1 MANFAIK
8 VDALSKRYYVRTA
21 LHSERIELAFENWLK
36 RQRSVANH
44 TLRRLAGRARGPLPK
59 RGDKTREFWALKDV
73 SFTVK
78 SGEVLGILGPNGAG
92 KSTLLKILSQI
103 TPPTRGRV
111 EIAGQVGSL
120 LEVGTGF
127 NPELSGHENIYLYGA
142 ILGMDRETIR
152 KRYDEIVEFSEIK
165 DFLHQPIKHY
175 SSGMHAK
182 LGFSVA
188 SHLDCEILLVDEI
201 LSVGDA
207 SFRRK
212 SYSKM
217 TELITMGKT
226 VLFVSHNM
234 SAINNLCTRAL
245 VLNKGQIVFEGETAK
260 AVNHYLDSFGHKAS
274 QAQANP
280 AIFAEDH
287 DKPVNILSIRVVN
300 SQGKT
305 TTRINYS
312 ETFAIEMEILVR
324 EANDNYF
331 AAIWVRDPSGQ
342 MILFTSDE
350 DLGPA
355 PMGNLAPGRYTT
367 RVELPARM
375 FVPDSYRLMCALAKK
390 PTGQID
396 RKDEAIELEIIDNET
411 WRAQQSL
418 YRKTAAIAPELP
430 WTIEAIEADSETEGM
445 ARVANG

>member
-1 MANFAIK
+1 MSDFAIK
-8 VDALSKRYYVRTA
+8 VDALSKRYAVRTA
-21 LHSERIELAFENWLK
+21 VNSEQMELAFANWLK
-36 RQRSVANH
+36 HQQRLGAH
-44 TLRRLAGRARGPLPK
+44 ILRRLARRTHAPAPK
-59 RGDKTREFWALKDV
+59 RPAKTREFWALKDV

-78 SGEVLGILGPNGAG
+78 QGEVLGILGPNGAG
-92 KSTLLKILSQI
+92 KSTLLKILSEI
-103 TPPTRGRV
+103 TPPTSGRV
-111 EIAGQVGSL
+111 EIAGKVGSL

-152 KRYDEIVEFSEIK
+152 QRYDEIVEFSEIS

-188 SHLDCEILLVDEI
+188 AHLDCEILLVDEI

-207 SFRRK
+207 AFRRK

-217 TELITMGKT
+217 TELITIGKT

-234 SAINNLCTRAL
+234 SAINNLCTRAM
-245 VLNKGQIVFEGETAK
+245 VLNKGEVVFEGETGK
-260 AVNHYLDSFGHKAS
+260 AVNHYLDAFGHKTAQS
-274 QAQANP
+274 QANP
-280 AIFAEDH
+280 ALFPENPDA
-287 DKPVNILSIRVVN
+287 PVNILSIRVVN
-300 SQGKT
+300 SEGKT
-305 TTRINYS
+305 SSKINYS
-312 ETFAIEMEILVR
+312 ETFAVEMEILVR
-324 EANDNYF
+324 EPNENYF
-331 AAIWVRDPSGQ
+331 AAIWLRDTSGQ

-355 PMGNLAPGRYTT
+355 PMGKLQPGRYTT
-367 RVELPARM
+367 RVEMPARM

-411 WRAQQSL
+411 WRAQQGL

-430 WTIEAIEADSETEGM
+430 WTIDEAEGV
-445 ARVANG
+445 RSLRSGTR